1 MRRIDAIAITL
12 GVFIAGGLAYL
23 LLEIIGLEG
32 QQAGIWSQVILV
44 AGLLGWLSTYILR
57 VVGKKMTY
65 NQQLR
70 DYEDAVLQKR
80 YEELTPEELAKLQ
93 AEIEA
98 ERKGKE
104 ISD

>member
-12 GVFIAGGLAYL
+12 GVFIAGGVAYL
-23 LLEIIGLEG
+23 LLETIGLDS

-44 AGLLGWLSTYILR
+44 TGLLGWLSSYLFR
-57 VVGKKMTY
+57 VFGKKMTY

-80 YEELTPEELAKLQ
+80 YEELTPEKLAKLQ

-98 ERKGKE
+98 KKQNDR
-104 ISD
+104 